1 MRERACLWRER
12 DVNSNVRK
20 CMMILHGM
28 DGLKVQREKETLKKR
43 VAEDKR
49 EEEKKEQVRVREQK
63 NQFVCFRLGNC
74 DRVPGTV

>member
-28 DGLKVQREKETLKKR
+28 DGLKVQRERETLKKR

-49 EEEKKEQVRVREQK
+49 EEEKERAGQGERKKESICVLSTR
-63 NQFVCFRLGNC
+63 
-74 DRVPGTV
+74 